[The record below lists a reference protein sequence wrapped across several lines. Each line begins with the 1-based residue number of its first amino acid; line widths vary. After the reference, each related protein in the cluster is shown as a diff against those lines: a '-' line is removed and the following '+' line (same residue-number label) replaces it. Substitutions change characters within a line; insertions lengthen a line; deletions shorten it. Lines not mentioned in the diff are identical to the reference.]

1 MKKVDLRESHNSE
14 VVLEEIQPDKEVHK
28 AKARALGSVSYESE
42 ELIEFRTHSR
52 RAPSRC
58 QHEQF
63 FTS

>member
-42 ELIEFRTHSR
+42 ELNSELV
-52 RAPSRC
+52 APPL
-58 QHEQF
+58 
-63 FTS
+63 